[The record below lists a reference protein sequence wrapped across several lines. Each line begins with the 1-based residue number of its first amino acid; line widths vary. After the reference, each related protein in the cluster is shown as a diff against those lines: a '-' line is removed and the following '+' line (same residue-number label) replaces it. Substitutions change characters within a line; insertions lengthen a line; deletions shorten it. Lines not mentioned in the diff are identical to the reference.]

1 MQLTRQRLP
10 ASSLTSAETHF
21 FYPLRE
27 ERDKKERNLLRLGT
41 SRHDQARLGA
51 STVSELHY
59 RSSRDAPIRCDA
71 RFHDSLCAFRKYVI
85 HRPYALILPR
95 WQPLNRP
102 P

>member
-27 ERDKKERNLLRLGT
+27 ERDKKESNPLRLGT

-71 RFHDSLCAFRKYVI
+71 RFVKTI
-85 HRPYALILPR
+85 KEP
-95 WQPLNRP
+95 
-102 P
+102 